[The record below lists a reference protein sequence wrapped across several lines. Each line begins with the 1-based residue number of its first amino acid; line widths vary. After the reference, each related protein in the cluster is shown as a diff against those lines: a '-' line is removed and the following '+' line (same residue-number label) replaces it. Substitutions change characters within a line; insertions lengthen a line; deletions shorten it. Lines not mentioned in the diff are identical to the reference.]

1 MSTRTRLLLSA
12 LACLLCIVI
21 VLSTDQPQ
29 RPFQRLTE
37 ETIAAFEV
45 ETAVGV
51 SATVSDPESLRSLA
65 GLLRDMIVYRHIDAD
80 GTLLAAYSIFT
91 QDGKEYH
98 LAVYDG
104 FISLD
109 GLSCSAD
116 PAHTEKLSVFARQF
130 AG

>member
-51 SATVSDPESLRSLA
+51 SATVSDPESLRALA
-65 GLLRDMIVYRHIDAD
+65 GLLRDMIVYRHID
-80 GTLLAAYSIFT
+80 
-91 QDGKEYH
+91 
-98 LAVYDG
+98 VYDG

-109 GLSCSAD
+109 GLSCSAN